1 MTESKKEIRKR
12 ILALRDALT
21 DEEQRRGSL
30 LLTERI
36 LGHQWFY
43 GCEDFLCFVS
53 YGSEIDT
60 KLLIEEA
67 IRLGKR
73 VYVPKVEYES
83 VQTKEESGYTEDGG
97 QNTSNMPQMEFYRI
111 DALEE
116 LVLGYKG
123 IPEPAG
129 NTEKYEYSPAR
140 AKNTFMVMPG
150 VAFDKYRNRIGY
162 GKGFYDR
169 YLSEREAMQLKT
181 VAVGFRCQ
189 MTEEIPA
196 QETDIRPG
204 QIICV

>member
-21 DEEQRRGSL
+21 AEERRIGSL

-43 GCEDFLCFVS
+43 GCRDFLCFVG

-60 KLLIEEA
+60 KPLIEEA
-67 IRLGKR
+67 MRLGKR
-73 VYVPKVEYES
+73 VYVPRVECEP
-83 VQTKEESGYTEDGG
+83 VQTKEESGGEADG
-97 QNTSNMPQMEFYRI
+97 QNTLNVLRMEFYKI
-111 DALEE
+111 DSLKE
-116 LVLGYKG
+116 LVSGYKG
-123 IPEPAG
+123 ILEPAG
-129 NTEKYEYSPAR
+129 DTEKYEYSPER
-140 AKNTFMVMPG
+140 AEKTFMVMPG

-169 YLSEREAMQLKT
+169 YLSGREAMQLKT

-189 MTEEIPA
+189 MTGEIPV